1 MRITHLLDT
10 NIVSDLVRRP
20 RGVVRDRIAEIGPD
34 AVGVNVIVAAEL
46 RYGCIKKG
54 SSALTKQVDQI
65 LNAINILPLEAGL
78 EHHYARIRRDL
89 DIRGTPIGPND
100 FLIAAHVVQLNCCLV
115 TANREE
121 FGRVPELRVEN
132 WLE

>member
-10 NIVSDLVRRP
+10 NIVSDLIRRP
-20 RGVVRDRIAEIGPD
+20 RGVVRDRIADMGPD
-34 AVGVNVIVAAEL
+34 SVGINVIVAAEL

-54 SSALTKQVDQI
+54 SNALTKQVDQI
-65 LNAINILPLEAGL
+65 LNAINILPLEPGL
-78 EHHYARIRRDL
+78 EHRYARIRREL

-100 FLIAAHVVQLNCCLV
+100 LLIAAHVVQLNCCLV